1 MGVTWGGGEG
11 DEERENKGEK
21 EGIRMS
27 FLSSIKKVLNIGQTE
42 KKKKLVL
49 QNIKVCTTYD
59 STFEVK
65 ILFYSHHEC
74 EGFIRSCE
82 NFFQTFYFLLDQD
95 DVDPEQFWEIIGE
108 LGDGAFGKV
117 IVKIHNFKEFLTS
130 KDIFTP
136 ITSFW
141 SLEIL
146 MRKRLKL

>member
-1 MGVTWGGGEG
+1 
-11 DEERENKGEK
+11 
-21 EGIRMS
+21 MS